1 MTGDDSANDEGGD
14 ESADATGDELEVDA
28 VDEEEIEAPDA
39 ADSTAEAEENVLD
52 KMNEINVERKLG
64 DLRAMYG
71 ELPVTEETFE
81 LSPADYTEVFT
92 ATNNTGYDGNSVV
105 FIVRDGED
113 LPELS
118 ENIPAH
124 AGGDTRD
131 RVLMVLGRGAD
142 VWALPGGGEKVQYES
157 MQGTTLRRA
166 NEQTNIRCTIDSVEE
181 VFHRKYYPE
190 TDAQGSVHTLDVYF
204 RATYAS
210 GAIEVDESELI
221 GAAWFAEPPE
231 RMTEGARQLWERFLD
246 ERDRSEELPDEAERT
261 DEETA

>member
-1 MTGDDSANDEGGD
+1 
-14 ESADATGDELEVDA
+14 
-28 VDEEEIEAPDA
+28 
-39 ADSTAEAEENVLD
+39 
-52 KMNEINVERKLG
+52 MNEINVERKLD

-105 FIVRDGED
+105 FVVRDGGE

-142 VWALPGGGEKVQYES
+142 VWALPGGGEKMQYES

-166 NEQTNIRCTIDSVEE
+166 NEQTNVRCTIDGVEE

-210 GAIEVDESELI
+210 GSIEIDESELV

-246 ERDRSEELPDEAERT
+246 ERGRSEELPDEAERT
-261 DEETA
+261 DEDAEAA